1 MQIIDN
7 KALLLRLKNPSHV
20 VAAVDKAKIVG
31 QHEVVVKWD
40 IPTVHRLRAMNIKVP
55 SPIEGRYNWPG
66 RFKPMS
72 HQKETASF
80 LTRHKRAFCFSEQ
93 GCVDSETEYLSP
105 TGWVKISEYA
115 GGKVAQY
122 DPKNGGSVE
131 FVEPS
136 AYVKLPCTDML
147 RIKTKYGID
156 QLLSPEH
163 RVLLEDRGR
172 GGDKTETLSAE
183 VLAARQHL
191 HFAKA
196 SVRPTSTRNG
206 TDTIAFSS
214 ATIPTTFSHCPET
227 EMGYS
232 DAELRVLVAVIA
244 DGYFGSRTKM
254 CAVRLKKQRKKER
267 LRQLLKLAGIE
278 FQEKECQPDGF
289 SKFTFYSPE
298 RWKEFGPEFWQASQK
313 QRSVIADEVLHWDGC
328 VTRGARFSTNSK
340 ASADYVQYVF
350 ASLRGCGGGTA
361 RITSRER
368 RGSVEY
374 TVQVRHGVDRLHL
387 RGVGPTITPAES
399 SDGFKYCFSVPT
411 TYLLFR
417 RNGCIFASGNT
428 GKTASTIWAADYL
441 MTAGY
446 VRRVLV
452 ICPVSIMDVAW
463 KADLFS
469 FAMHRTVGIAYG
481 SADKRRK
488 VLAQNTEFVIVNYE
502 GVEIIKDEII
512 NGGFDLIVVDEST
525 HYKNVASKRWKAL
538 NAILKANPDMWL
550 WMLTG
555 TPAAQGP
562 VDAYGLA
569 KLVNPT
575 NVQRTF
581 GGFRDAVM
589 FKVTQFKWAPK
600 PDAHETVHR
609 VLQPAIR
616 YTKDEC
622 LDLPDLLYVKRE
634 VELTKQQ
641 KSFYEK
647 LRKELYME
655 ASGSTVSAVNSA
667 VGMNKLLQIAC
678 GAVYDD
684 SKDILEFDISKRY
697 SVLKEVID
705 EASKKILVFVPYKH
719 VIDLL
724 AETMRKDGY
733 SLDIIRGDVPVDK
746 RTEIFNKFQREADP
760 HILLIQP
767 QSAAHG
773 VTLTAADTVVWW
785 SPTSSLETYAQANA
799 RVHRSGQTHKCTV
812 VQLQG
817 SPVERRLYSLLDDR
831 IDVHTKVVDLYKE
844 LLD

>member
-72 HQKETASF
+72 HQKDTASF

-93 GCVDSETEYLSP
+93 G
-105 TGWVKISEYA
+105 
-115 GGKVAQY
+115 
-122 DPKNGGSVE
+122 
-131 FVEPS
+131 
-136 AYVKLPCTDML
+136 
-147 RIKTKYGID
+147 
-156 QLLSPEH
+156 
-163 RVLLEDRGR
+163 
-172 GGDKTETLSAE
+172 
-183 VLAARQHL
+183 
-191 HFAKA
+191 
-196 SVRPTSTRNG
+196 
-206 TDTIAFSS
+206 
-214 ATIPTTFSHCPET
+214 
-227 EMGYS
+227 
-232 DAELRVLVAVIA
+232 
-244 DGYFGSRTKM
+244 
-254 CAVRLKKQRKKER
+254 
-267 LRQLLKLAGIE
+267 
-278 FQEKECQPDGF
+278 
-289 SKFTFYSPE
+289 
-298 RWKEFGPEFWQASQK
+298 
-313 QRSVIADEVLHWDGC
+313 
-328 VTRGARFSTNSK
+328 
-340 ASADYVQYVF
+340 
-350 ASLRGCGGGTA
+350 
-361 RITSRER
+361 
-368 RGSVEY
+368 
-374 TVQVRHGVDRLHL
+374 
-387 RGVGPTITPAES
+387 
-399 SDGFKYCFSVPT
+399 
-411 TYLLFR
+411 
-417 RNGCIFASGNT
+417 T

-481 SADKRRK
+481 SAEKRRK
-488 VLAQNTEFVIVNYE
+488 VLAQNTEFVIINYE
-502 GVEIIKDEII
+502 GVEIVKDEII
-512 NGGFDLIVVDEST
+512 NGGFDLIVIDEAT

-562 VDAYGLA
+562 IDAYGLA

-622 LDLPDLLYVKRE
+622 LDLPDLMYVKRE